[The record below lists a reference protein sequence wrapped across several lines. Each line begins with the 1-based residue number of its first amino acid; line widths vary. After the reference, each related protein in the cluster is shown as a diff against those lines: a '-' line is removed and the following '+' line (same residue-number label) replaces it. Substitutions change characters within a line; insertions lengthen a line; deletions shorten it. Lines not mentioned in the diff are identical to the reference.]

1 MKKVITLLL
10 VTMCAL
16 CVSAQG
22 MDESSFAKIAM
33 QSPDAKVNF
42 RLFPTTNM
50 WTFLKLDTRS
60 GIITHIQYS
69 TGINQMEYSL
79 NPEPLVEESEQKPGR
94 FFLYPTRNIYN
105 FILLDQI
112 TGNCWQVQWNVDR
125 DKRGIFRIY

>member
-1 MKKVITLLL
+1 MKKTFSLLF
-10 VTMCAL
+10 VMICVL

-22 MDESSFAKIAM
+22 LDDSCLAKITM

-42 RLFPTTNM
+42 RLFPTTNR

-60 GIITHIQYS
+60 GVITHIQYS
-69 TGINQMEYSL
+69 TDNNQMEYSL

-94 FFLYPTRNIYN
+94 FFLYPTRNNYN

-112 TGNCWQVQWNVDR
+112 TGKCWQVQWNIDR
-125 DKRGIFRIY
+125 ASRGIWRIY